1 MPLTDTKL
9 RNLTPSGKRFE
20 LPDRDG
26 LVLRVSQKGIMTW
39 TVSLRVFGAGTQ
51 HGKRGRRL
59 AGSKRR
65 LSIGRYPETTLAE
78 ARAKVNAM
86 KQLARKGRQP
96 GSPKSTNGI
105 APRSVGELIDR
116 YVQDH
121 LKRNLRSAANVEKLL
136 RRHVD
141 SRWGGRDL
149 ETLRRADLV
158 ALLEEVRLPH
168 LVGVRSP
175 TGEERTIQRGGPSA
189 AAEVRK
195 WVQALFG
202 FAVQGDLLA
211 TNPFENVK
219 NRDKQRTRDRVLTME
234 ELGAVWRWAE
244 ATPYPWG
251 PFVQLLILTGARRNE
266 WANAEAAWLA
276 ADGRRLEIPG
286 ANYKGGRAQ
295 VLPLSTQ
302 AREIV
307 EGLPTPDLGPYI
319 FSSCR
324 GLHPISGFSKIKRQ
338 LDVVTLIEGKPL
350 AHWTL
355 HDLRRS
361 MATHMER
368 IGIQPHIIEMCLGH
382 TLRGVAAVY
391 RRYEYLPERADALQ
405 QWADELIRMSGGQ
418 ASSHV
423 PVSQPDLVGTGRRLN
438 CPTRRLRT
446 GLA

>member
-1 MPLTDTKL
+1 M
-9 RNLTPSGKRFE
+9 
-20 LPDRDG
+20 
-26 LVLRVSQKGIMTW
+26 
-39 TVSLRVFGAGTQ
+39 GA
-51 HGKRGRRL
+51 
-59 AGSKRR
+59 
-65 LSIGRYPETTLAE
+65 
-78 ARAKVNAM
+78 
-86 KQLARKGRQP
+86 
-96 GSPKSTNGI
+96 SP
-105 APRSVGELIDR
+105 V
-116 YVQDH
+116 
-121 LKRNLRSAANVEKLL
+121 
-136 RRHVD
+136 
-141 SRWGGRDL
+141 
-149 ETLRRADLV
+149 
-158 ALLEEVRLPH
+158 
-168 LVGVRSP
+168 
-175 TGEERTIQRGGPSA
+175 
-189 AAEVRK
+189 
-195 WVQALFG
+195 G

-391 RRYEYLPERADALQ
+391 PRYEYLPERADALQ
-405 QWADELIRMSGGQ
+405 QWADELI
-418 ASSHV
+418 
-423 PVSQPDLVGTGRRLN
+423 
-438 CPTRRLRT
+438 
-446 GLA
+446 